1 MDEAAAGLTV
11 GPAVA
16 AAQRD
21 APPPARKAASGETSL
36 TGRLRSS
43 SQNDRGIVEARRARL
58 GCGVMSAAASRDGS
72 RAPDAADPHGASAA
86 LPDGRAAGA
95 TNDEWGV

>member
-1 MDEAAAGLTV
+1 
-11 GPAVA
+11 
-16 AAQRD
+16 
-21 APPPARKAASGETSL
+21 
-36 TGRLRSS
+36 
-43 SQNDRGIVEARRARL
+43 
-58 GCGVMSAAASRDGS
+58 MSAAASRDGS